1 MMQSKTDEARSLLC
15 CPTCHASLNWS
26 PEAATCE
33 SCSANY
39 PIESGVVRFIDVVD
53 EFYEGAY
60 SRQIQ
65 FSGSSASGITGKVK
79 SWAFFNLAQSGV
91 VGEIRRVLPAGGR
104 IVDLGCAGGVTWVAE
119 RGTAI
124 GVELSLAGLEL
135 AARIYATVLQ
145 ADIAHLPVADG
156 SVDVVY
162 SSYVWEHLT
171 SEAKAD
177 VLAETAR
184 ILKPGGTTII
194 QCDTLGDNPLARYA
208 RHDPEKYKKG
218 FVENDGHIGLEP
230 GSKLLDRLNDSG
242 FKIERVLKINTT
254 VIQYPSTY
262 GWLDLSYG
270 DDVKWVR
277 KLGDAVRWT
286 SDKRVGLA
294 IELAITA
301 FDRAINPFRKIDA
314 ATRLVVTAARS

>member
-1 MMQSKTDEARSLLC
+1 MQSKADEARSILC
-15 CPTCHASLNWS
+15 CPTCGASLAWS
-26 PEAATCE
+26 AEAATCAPCAA
-33 SCSANY
+33 SY
-39 PIESGVVRFIDVVD
+39 PIESGVVRFLDEIDD
-53 EFYEGAY
+53 FYEGTY
-60 SRQIQ
+60 DRQIQ
-65 FSGSSASGITGKVK
+65 FSETSASNMAGRVR

-104 IVDLGCAGGVTWVAE
+104 IVDLGCAGGIKWIGE
-119 RGTAI
+119 RATAI
-124 GVELSLAGLEL
+124 GVELSLASLER
-135 AARIYATVLQ
+135 AAQIYATALQ
-145 ADIAHLPVADG
+145 ADITHLPVSDG

-171 SEAKAD
+171 PEAKGE
-177 VLAETAR
+177 VLSETAR
-184 ILKPGGTTII
+184 ILKPGGSTVI

-218 FVENDGHIGLEP
+218 FIDNDGHIGLEP
-230 GSKLLDRLNDSG
+230 GSKLIDRLSDAG
-242 FKIERVLKINTT
+242 FRIERVLKINTT

-277 KLGDAVRWT
+277 KLGDTVRWM
-286 SDKRVGLA
+286 SDKRVGLP

-301 FDRAINPFRKIDA
+301 FDRAINPFAKIDA
-314 ATRLVVTAARS
+314 ATRVVATAVLG